1 MKKQQIIVMMCAAA
15 LFSSC
20 GIYNSYKRPNDIT
33 VEGLYRDTVAV
44 NDTLVSD
51 TTNMGN
57 ISWREMFRDPKLQ
70 ALIEQGLAHNTDLQS
85 AMLQVKQ
92 AQAALMNARLS
103 FLPSFT
109 LSPQGGIT
117 KMGDTPSYRT
127 WQAPVNA
134 SWEAD
139 LFGNL
144 LNTSRGAKATL
155 LQSEAYEQ
163 AVRSQVIANIANLYY
178 TLLMLDRQLEISE
191 ETYVNWN
198 QTLSMMESMMEAG
211 MTNKA
216 GVAQTEASCHS
227 VAASIAEIRQTIRET
242 ENSLSTLLGMTPQHI
257 DRGRLEDQEMP
268 EEVNAGV
275 PLQLLSNRP
284 DVRSAEM
291 TLANAFYLTNKA
303 RSAFYPK
310 ISVTGTLGWSNG
322 STGTINPAEIIK
334 NAVVSLTQ
342 PIFNRGAL
350 IANLKISKAQQE
362 QARLNFQQTLLDAG
376 AEVSNALYAYQTV
389 GEKSQER
396 DMQVKALE
404 EAVDA
409 TIGLMN
415 VGETTYLDVITAQQ
429 SLLSAQLTQV
439 QDDYDYLQ
447 SIINLYQAL
456 GGGRS
461 SE

>member
-1 MKKQQIIVMMCAAA
+1 MCAAA

-20 GIYNSYKRPNDIT
+20 GIYNSYKRPSDIT
-33 VEGLYRDTVAV
+33 VEGLYRDTVSV

-57 ISWREMFRDPKLQ
+57 VSWREMFRDPKLQ
-70 ALIEQGLAHNTDLQS
+70 TLIEQGLAHNTDLQS

-92 AQAALMNARLS
+92 AQAALTSARLA
-103 FLPSFT
+103 FLPAFT

-117 KMGDTPSYRT
+117 KMESTPSYRT
-127 WQAPVNA
+127 WQAPVSA

-144 LNTSRGAKATL
+144 LNASRDSKAAL
-155 LQSEAYEQ
+155 LQSKAYEQ
-163 AVRSQVIANIANLYY
+163 AVRSQVISNIASLYY

-191 ETYVNWN
+191 ATYTNWN
-198 QTLSMMESMMEAG
+198 QTLSMMKDMMEAG
-211 MTNKA
+211 MTNRA

-257 DRGRLEDQEMP
+257 DRGRLDEQQMP
-268 EEVNAGV
+268 EEIKAGV

-284 DVRSAEM
+284 DVRAAEM
-291 TLANAFYLTNKA
+291 SLASAFYLTNKA

-310 ISVTGTLGWSNG
+310 ITVTGTLGWSNG
-322 STGTINPAEIIK
+322 STGTINPAEILK
-334 NAVVSLTQ
+334 NAVASLTQ

-350 IANLKISKAQQE
+350 IANLKITKAQQE
-362 QARLNFQQTLLDAG
+362 QAKLAFQQTVLDAG

-389 GEKSQER
+389 GEKSVER
-396 DMQVKALE
+396 DKQVKALE
-404 EAVDA
+404 DAVDA
-409 TIGLMN
+409 TIGMMN
-415 VGETTYLDVITAQQ
+415 VGQTTYLDVITAQQ

-447 SIINLYQAL
+447 SVISLYQAL

-461 SE
+461 AE

>member
-1 MKKQQIIVMMCAAA
+1 MKKQIILMMCAAA

-57 ISWREMFRDPKLQ
+57 VSWREMFRDPKLQ
-70 ALIEQGLAHNTDLQS
+70 TLIEQGLAHNTDLQT

-92 AQAALMNARLS
+92 AQASLMTARLS

-117 KMGDTPSYRT
+117 KMENTPSYRT
-127 WQAPVNA
+127 WQAPINA

-144 LNTSRGAKATL
+144 LNTSRGAKASL

-191 ETYVNWN
+191 ETQVKWN
-198 QTLSMMESMMEAG
+198 QTLTMMKSMMEAG
-211 MTNKA
+211 MSNKA
-216 GVAQTEASCHS
+216 GVAQTEASCYA

-257 DRGRLEDQEMP
+257 DRGRLEDHVMP
-268 EEVNAGV
+268 EEINAGV

-291 TLANAFYLTNKA
+291 SLASAFYLTNKA
-303 RSAFYPK
+303 RSAFYPN
-310 ISVTGTLGWSNG
+310 ISVTGTLGWTNG
-322 STGTINPAEIIK
+322 TTGTINPAEIIK
-334 NAVVSLTQ
+334 NAIVSLTQ

-350 IANLKISKAQQE
+350 IANLKITKAQQE
-362 QARLNFQQTLLDAG
+362 QARLNFQQTLLNAG

-389 GEKSQER
+389 GEKSQQR

-404 EAVDA
+404 DAVEATV
-409 TIGLMN
+409 GLMS

-447 SIINLYQAL
+447 SVINLYQAL
-456 GGGRS
+456 GGGRNG
-461 SE
+461 E

>member
-1 MKKQQIIVMMCAAA
+1 MKKQIILMMCAAA

-57 ISWREMFRDPKLQ
+57 VSWREMFRDPKLQ
-70 ALIEQGLAHNTDLQS
+70 TLIEQGLAHNTDLQT

-92 AQAALMNARLS
+92 AQASLMTARLS

-117 KMGDTPSYRT
+117 KMENTPSYRT
-127 WQAPVNA
+127 WQAPINA

-144 LNTSRGAKATL
+144 LNTSRGAKASL

-191 ETYVNWN
+191 ETQVKWN
-198 QTLSMMESMMEAG
+198 QTLTMMKSMMEAG
-211 MTNKA
+211 MSNKA
-216 GVAQTEASCHS
+216 GVAQTEASCYA

-257 DRGRLEDQEMP
+257 DRGRLEDQVMP
-268 EEVNAGV
+268 EEINAGV

-291 TLANAFYLTNKA
+291 SLASAFYLTNKA
-303 RSAFYPK
+303 RSAFYPN
-310 ISVTGTLGWSNG
+310 ISVTGTLGWTNG
-322 STGTINPAEIIK
+322 TTGTINPAEIIK
-334 NAVVSLTQ
+334 NAIVSLTQ

-350 IANLKISKAQQE
+350 IANLKITKAQQE
-362 QARLNFQQTLLDAG
+362 QARLNFQQTLLNAG

-389 GEKSQER
+389 GEKSQQR

-404 EAVDA
+404 DAVEATV
-409 TIGLMN
+409 GLMS

-439 QDDYDYLQ
+439 QDDYDFLQ
-447 SIINLYQAL
+447 SVINLYQAL
-456 GGGRS
+456 GGGRNG
-461 SE
+461 E

>member
-1 MKKQQIIVMMCAAA
+1 MKKQIILMMCAAA

-57 ISWREMFRDPKLQ
+57 VSWREMFRDPKLQ
-70 ALIEQGLAHNTDLQS
+70 TLIEQGLAHNTDLQT

-92 AQAALMNARLS
+92 AQASLMTARLS

-117 KMGDTPSYRT
+117 KMENTPSYRT
-127 WQAPVNA
+127 WQAPINA

-144 LNTSRGAKATL
+144 LNTSRGAKASL

-178 TLLMLDRQLEISE
+178 TLLMLDRQLGISE
-191 ETYVNWN
+191 ETQVKWN
-198 QTLSMMESMMEAG
+198 QTLTMMKSMMEAG
-211 MTNKA
+211 MSNKA
-216 GVAQTEASCHS
+216 GVAQTEASCYA

-257 DRGRLEDQEMP
+257 DRGRLEDQVMP
-268 EEVNAGV
+268 EEINAGV

-291 TLANAFYLTNKA
+291 SLASAFYLTNKA
-303 RSAFYPK
+303 RSAFYPN
-310 ISVTGTLGWSNG
+310 ISVTGTLGWTNG
-322 STGTINPAEIIK
+322 TTGTINPAEIIK
-334 NAVVSLTQ
+334 NAIVSLTQ

-350 IANLKISKAQQE
+350 IANLKITKAQQE
-362 QARLNFQQTLLDAG
+362 QARLNFQQTLLNAG

-389 GEKSQER
+389 GEKSQQR

-404 EAVDA
+404 DAVEATV
-409 TIGLMN
+409 GLMS

-447 SIINLYQAL
+447 SVINLYQAL
-456 GGGRS
+456 GGGRNG
-461 SE
+461 E

>member
-1 MKKQQIIVMMCAAA
+1 MKKQIILTMCAAA

-57 ISWREMFRDPKLQ
+57 VSWREMFRDPKLQ
-70 ALIEQGLAHNTDLQS
+70 TLIEQGLAHNTDLQT

-92 AQAALMNARLS
+92 AQASLMTARLS

-117 KMGDTPSYRT
+117 KMENTPSYRT
-127 WQAPVNA
+127 WQAPINA

-144 LNTSRGAKATL
+144 LNTSRGAKASL

-191 ETYVNWN
+191 ETQVKWN
-198 QTLSMMESMMEAG
+198 QTLTMMKSMMEAG
-211 MTNKA
+211 MSNKA
-216 GVAQTEASCHS
+216 GVAQTEASCYA

-257 DRGRLEDQEMP
+257 DRGRLEDQVMP
-268 EEVNAGV
+268 EEINAGV

-291 TLANAFYLTNKA
+291 SLASAFYLTNKA
-303 RSAFYPK
+303 RSAFYPN
-310 ISVTGTLGWSNG
+310 ISVTGTLGWTNG
-322 STGTINPAEIIK
+322 TTGTINPAEIIK
-334 NAVVSLTQ
+334 NAIVSLTQ

-350 IANLKISKAQQE
+350 IANLKITKAQQE
-362 QARLNFQQTLLDAG
+362 QARLNFQQTLLNAG

-389 GEKSQER
+389 GEKSQQR

-404 EAVDA
+404 DAVEATV
-409 TIGLMN
+409 GLMS

-447 SIINLYQAL
+447 SVINLYQAL
-456 GGGRS
+456 GGGRNG
-461 SE
+461 E

>member
-1 MKKQQIIVMMCAAA
+1 MCAAA

-20 GIYNSYKRPNDIT
+20 GIYNSYKRPSDIT
-33 VEGLYRDTVAV
+33 VEGLYRDTVSV

-57 ISWREMFRDPKLQ
+57 VSWREMFRDPKLQ
-70 ALIEQGLAHNTDLQS
+70 TLIEQGLAHNTDLQS

-92 AQAALMNARLS
+92 AQAALTSARLA
-103 FLPSFT
+103 FLPAFT

-117 KMGDTPSYRT
+117 KMGSTPSYRT
-127 WQAPVNA
+127 WQAPVSA

-144 LNTSRGAKATL
+144 LNASRDSKAAL

-163 AVRSQVIANIANLYY
+163 AVRSQVISNIASLYY

-191 ETYVNWN
+191 ATYTNWN
-198 QTLSMMESMMEAG
+198 QTLSMMKDMMEAG
-211 MTNKA
+211 MTNRA

-257 DRGRLEDQEMP
+257 DRGRLDEQQMP
-268 EEVNAGV
+268 EEIKAGV

-284 DVRSAEM
+284 DVRAAEM
-291 TLANAFYLTNKA
+291 SLASAFYLTNKA

-310 ISVTGTLGWSNG
+310 ITVTGTLGWSNG
-322 STGTINPAEIIK
+322 STGTLNPAEILK
-334 NAVVSLTQ
+334 NAVASLTQ

-350 IANLKISKAQQE
+350 IANLKITKAQQE
-362 QARLNFQQTLLDAG
+362 QAKLAFQQTVLDAG

-389 GEKSQER
+389 GEKSAER
-396 DMQVKALE
+396 DKQVKALE
-404 EAVDA
+404 DAVDA

-415 VGETTYLDVITAQQ
+415 VGQTTYLDVITAQQ

-447 SIINLYQAL
+447 SVISLYQAL

-461 SE
+461 AE

>member
-1 MKKQQIIVMMCAAA
+1 MKKQIILMMCAAA

-57 ISWREMFRDPKLQ
+57 VSWREMFRDPKLQ
-70 ALIEQGLAHNTDLQS
+70 TLIEQGLAHNTDLQT

-92 AQAALMNARLS
+92 AQASLMTARLS

-117 KMGDTPSYRT
+117 KMENTPSYRT
-127 WQAPVNA
+127 WQAPINA

-139 LFGNL
+139 LFDNL
-144 LNTSRGAKATL
+144 LNTSRGAKASL

-191 ETYVNWN
+191 ETQVKWN
-198 QTLSMMESMMEAG
+198 QTLTMMKSMMEAG
-211 MTNKA
+211 MSNKA
-216 GVAQTEASCHS
+216 GVAQTEASCYA

-257 DRGRLEDQEMP
+257 DRGRLEDQVMP
-268 EEVNAGV
+268 EEINAGV

-291 TLANAFYLTNKA
+291 SLASAFYLTNKA
-303 RSAFYPK
+303 RSAFYPN
-310 ISVTGTLGWSNG
+310 ISVTGTLGWTNG
-322 STGTINPAEIIK
+322 TTGTINPAEIIK
-334 NAVVSLTQ
+334 NAIVSLTQ

-350 IANLKISKAQQE
+350 IANLKITKAQQE
-362 QARLNFQQTLLDAG
+362 QARLNFQQTLLNAG

-389 GEKSQER
+389 GEKSQQR

-404 EAVDA
+404 DAVEATV
-409 TIGLMN
+409 GLMS

-447 SIINLYQAL
+447 SVINLYQAL
-456 GGGRS
+456 GGGRNG
-461 SE
+461 E

>member
-1 MKKQQIIVMMCAAA
+1 MKKQIILMMCAAA

-57 ISWREMFRDPKLQ
+57 VSWREMFRDPKLQ
-70 ALIEQGLAHNTDLQS
+70 TLIEQGLAHNTDLQT

-92 AQAALMNARLS
+92 AQASLMTARLS

-117 KMGDTPSYRT
+117 KMENTPSYRT
-127 WQAPVNA
+127 WQAPINA

-144 LNTSRGAKATL
+144 LNTSRGAKASL

-191 ETYVNWN
+191 ETQVKWN
-198 QTLSMMESMMEAG
+198 QTLTMMKSMMEAG
-211 MTNKA
+211 MSNKA
-216 GVAQTEASCHS
+216 GVAQTEASCYA

-257 DRGRLEDQEMP
+257 DRGRLEDQVMP
-268 EEVNAGV
+268 EEINAGV

-291 TLANAFYLTNKA
+291 SLASAFYLTNKA
-303 RSAFYPK
+303 RSAFYPN
-310 ISVTGTLGWSNG
+310 ISVTGTLGWTNG
-322 STGTINPAEIIK
+322 TTGTINPAEIIK
-334 NAVVSLTQ
+334 NAIVSLTQ
-342 PIFNRGAL
+342 HIFNRGAL
-350 IANLKISKAQQE
+350 IANLKITKAQQE
-362 QARLNFQQTLLDAG
+362 QARLNFQQTLLNAG

-389 GEKSQER
+389 GEKSQQR

-404 EAVDA
+404 DAVEATV
-409 TIGLMN
+409 GLMS

-447 SIINLYQAL
+447 SVINLYQAL
-456 GGGRS
+456 GGGRNG
-461 SE
+461 E

>member
-1 MKKQQIIVMMCAAA
+1 MKKQIILMMCAAA

-57 ISWREMFRDPKLQ
+57 VSWREMFRDPKLQ
-70 ALIEQGLAHNTDLQS
+70 TLIEQGLAHNTDLQT

-92 AQAALMNARLS
+92 AQASLMTARLS

-117 KMGDTPSYRT
+117 KMENTPSYRT
-127 WQAPVNA
+127 WQAPINA

-144 LNTSRGAKATL
+144 LNTSRGAKASL

-191 ETYVNWN
+191 ETQVKWN
-198 QTLSMMESMMEAG
+198 QTLTMMKSMMEAG
-211 MTNKA
+211 MSNKA
-216 GVAQTEASCHS
+216 GVAQTEASCYA

-257 DRGRLEDQEMP
+257 DRGRLEDQVMP
-268 EEVNAGV
+268 EEINAGV

-291 TLANAFYLTNKA
+291 SLASAFYLTNKA
-303 RSAFYPK
+303 RSAFYPN
-310 ISVTGTLGWSNG
+310 ISVTGTLGWTNG
-322 STGTINPAEIIK
+322 TTGTINPAEIIK
-334 NAVVSLTQ
+334 NAIVSLTQ

-350 IANLKISKAQQE
+350 IANLKITKAQQE

-376 AEVSNALYAYQTV
+376 PEVSNALYAYQTV
-389 GEKSQER
+389 GEKSQQR

-404 EAVDA
+404 DAVEATV
-409 TIGLMN
+409 GLMS

-447 SIINLYQAL
+447 SVINLYQAL
-456 GGGRS
+456 GGGRNG
-461 SE
+461 E

>member
-1 MKKQQIIVMMCAAA
+1 MKKQIILMMCAAA

-57 ISWREMFRDPKLQ
+57 VSWREMFRDPKLQ
-70 ALIEQGLAHNTDLQS
+70 TLIEQGLAHNTDLQT

-92 AQAALMNARLS
+92 AQASLMTARLS

-117 KMGDTPSYRT
+117 KMENTPSYRT
-127 WQAPVNA
+127 WQAPINA

-144 LNTSRGAKATL
+144 LNTSRGAKASL

-191 ETYVNWN
+191 ETQVKWN
-198 QTLSMMESMMEAG
+198 QTLTMMKSMMEAG
-211 MTNKA
+211 MSNKA
-216 GVAQTEASCHS
+216 GVAQTEASCYA

-257 DRGRLEDQEMP
+257 DRGRLEDQVMP
-268 EEVNAGV
+268 EEINAGV

-291 TLANAFYLTNKA
+291 SLASAFYLTNKA
-303 RSAFYPK
+303 RSAFYPN
-310 ISVTGTLGWSNG
+310 ISVTGTLGWTNG
-322 STGTINPAEIIK
+322 TTGTINPAEIIK
-334 NAVVSLTQ
+334 NAIVSLTQ

-350 IANLKISKAQQE
+350 IANLKITKAQQE
-362 QARLNFQQTLLDAG
+362 QARLNFQQTLLNAG

-389 GEKSQER
+389 GEKSQQR

-404 EAVDA
+404 DAVEATV
-409 TIGLMN
+409 GLMS

-429 SLLSAQLTQV
+429 SLLSAQLTQM

-447 SIINLYQAL
+447 SVINLYQAL
-456 GGGRS
+456 GGGRNG
-461 SE
+461 E

>member
-1 MKKQQIIVMMCAAA
+1 MKKQIILMMCAAA

-57 ISWREMFRDPKLQ
+57 VSWREMFRDPKLQ
-70 ALIEQGLAHNTDLQS
+70 TLIEQGLAHNTDLQT

-92 AQAALMNARLS
+92 AQASLMTARLS

-117 KMGDTPSYRT
+117 KMENTPSYRT
-127 WQAPVNA
+127 WQAPINA

-144 LNTSRGAKATL
+144 LNTSRGAKASL

-191 ETYVNWN
+191 ETQVKWN
-198 QTLSMMESMMEAG
+198 QTLTMMKSMMEAG
-211 MTNKA
+211 MSNKA
-216 GVAQTEASCHS
+216 GVAQTEASCYA

-257 DRGRLEDQEMP
+257 DRGRLEDQVMP
-268 EEVNAGV
+268 EEINAGV

-291 TLANAFYLTNKA
+291 SLASAFYLTNKA
-303 RSAFYPK
+303 RSAFYPN
-310 ISVTGTLGWSNG
+310 ISVTGTLGWTNG
-322 STGTINPAEIIK
+322 TTGTINPAEIIK
-334 NAVVSLTQ
+334 NAIVSLTQ

-350 IANLKISKAQQE
+350 IANLKITKAQQE
-362 QARLNFQQTLLDAG
+362 QARLNFQQTLLNAG

-389 GEKSQER
+389 GEKSQQR
-396 DMQVKALE
+396 DMQVRALE
-404 EAVDA
+404 DAVEATV
-409 TIGLMN
+409 GLMS

-447 SIINLYQAL
+447 SVINLYQAL
-456 GGGRS
+456 GGGRNG
-461 SE
+461 E

>member
-1 MKKQQIIVMMCAAA
+1 MKKQIILMMCAAA

-57 ISWREMFRDPKLQ
+57 VSWREMFRDPKLQ
-70 ALIEQGLAHNTDLQS
+70 TLIEQGLAHNTDLQT

-92 AQAALMNARLS
+92 AQASLMTARLS

-117 KMGDTPSYRT
+117 KMENTPSYRT
-127 WQAPVNA
+127 WQAPINA

-144 LNTSRGAKATL
+144 LNTSRGAKASL

-163 AVRSQVIANIANLYY
+163 AVSSQVIANIANLYY

-191 ETYVNWN
+191 ETQVKWN
-198 QTLSMMESMMEAG
+198 QTLTMMKSMMEAG
-211 MTNKA
+211 MSNKA
-216 GVAQTEASCHS
+216 GVAQTEASCYA

-257 DRGRLEDQEMP
+257 DRGRLEDQVMP
-268 EEVNAGV
+268 EEINAGV

-291 TLANAFYLTNKA
+291 SLASAFYLTNKA
-303 RSAFYPK
+303 RSAFYPN
-310 ISVTGTLGWSNG
+310 ISVTGTLGWTNG
-322 STGTINPAEIIK
+322 TTGTINPAEIIK
-334 NAVVSLTQ
+334 NAIVSLTQ

-350 IANLKISKAQQE
+350 IANLKITKAQQE
-362 QARLNFQQTLLDAG
+362 QARLNFQQTLLNAG

-389 GEKSQER
+389 GEKSQQR

-404 EAVDA
+404 DAVEATV
-409 TIGLMN
+409 GLMS

-447 SIINLYQAL
+447 SVINLYQAL
-456 GGGRS
+456 GGGRNG
-461 SE
+461 E

>member
-1 MKKQQIIVMMCAAA
+1 MKKQIILMMCAAA

-57 ISWREMFRDPKLQ
+57 VSWREMFRDPKLQ
-70 ALIEQGLAHNTDLQS
+70 TLIEQGLAHNTDLQT

-92 AQAALMNARLS
+92 AQASLMTARLS

-117 KMGDTPSYRT
+117 KMENTPSYRT
-127 WQAPVNA
+127 WQAPINA

-144 LNTSRGAKATL
+144 LNTSRGAKASL

-191 ETYVNWN
+191 ETQVKWN
-198 QTLSMMESMMEAG
+198 QTLTMMKSMMEAG
-211 MTNKA
+211 MSNKA
-216 GVAQTEASCHS
+216 GVAQTEASCYA

-257 DRGRLEDQEMP
+257 DRGRLEDQVMP
-268 EEVNAGV
+268 EEINAGV

-291 TLANAFYLTNKA
+291 SLASAFYLTNKA
-303 RSAFYPK
+303 RSAFYPN
-310 ISVTGTLGWSNG
+310 ISVTGTLGWTNG
-322 STGTINPAEIIK
+322 TTGTINPAEIIK
-334 NAVVSLTQ
+334 NAIVSLTQ
-342 PIFNRGAL
+342 PIFNRGVL
-350 IANLKISKAQQE
+350 IANLKITKAQQE
-362 QARLNFQQTLLDAG
+362 QARLNFQQTLLNAG

-389 GEKSQER
+389 GEKSQQR

-404 EAVDA
+404 DAVEATV
-409 TIGLMN
+409 GLMS

-447 SIINLYQAL
+447 SVINLYQAL
-456 GGGRS
+456 GGGRNG
-461 SE
+461 E

>member
-1 MKKQQIIVMMCAAA
+1 MKKQIILMMCAAA

-57 ISWREMFRDPKLQ
+57 VSWREMFRDPKLQ
-70 ALIEQGLAHNTDLQS
+70 TLIEQGLAHNTDLQT

-92 AQAALMNARLS
+92 AQASLMTARLS

-117 KMGDTPSYRT
+117 KMENTPSYRT
-127 WQAPVNA
+127 WQAPINA

-144 LNTSRGAKATL
+144 LNTSRGAKASL

-191 ETYVNWN
+191 ETQVKWD
-198 QTLSMMESMMEAG
+198 QTLTMMKSMMEAG
-211 MTNKA
+211 MSNKA
-216 GVAQTEASCHS
+216 GVAQTEASCYA

-257 DRGRLEDQEMP
+257 DRGRLEDQVMP
-268 EEVNAGV
+268 EEINAGV

-291 TLANAFYLTNKA
+291 SLASAFYLTNKA
-303 RSAFYPK
+303 RSAFYPN
-310 ISVTGTLGWSNG
+310 ISVTGTLGWTNG
-322 STGTINPAEIIK
+322 TTGTINPAEIIK
-334 NAVVSLTQ
+334 NAIVSLTQ

-350 IANLKISKAQQE
+350 IANLKITKAQQE
-362 QARLNFQQTLLDAG
+362 QARLNFQQTLLNAG

-389 GEKSQER
+389 GEKSQQR

-404 EAVDA
+404 DAVEATV
-409 TIGLMN
+409 GLMS

-447 SIINLYQAL
+447 SVINLYQAL
-456 GGGRS
+456 GGGRNG
-461 SE
+461 E

>member
-1 MKKQQIIVMMCAAA
+1 
-15 LFSSC
+15 
-20 GIYNSYKRPNDIT
+20 
-33 VEGLYRDTVAV
+33 
-44 NDTLVSD
+44 
-51 TTNMGN
+51 MGN
-57 ISWREMFRDPKLQ
+57 VSWREMFRDPKLQ
-70 ALIEQGLAHNTDLQS
+70 TLIEQGLAHNTDLQT

-92 AQAALMNARLS
+92 AQASLMTARLS

-117 KMGDTPSYRT
+117 KMENTPSYRT
-127 WQAPVNA
+127 WQAPINA

-144 LNTSRGAKATL
+144 LNTSRGAKASL

-191 ETYVNWN
+191 ETQVKWN
-198 QTLSMMESMMEAG
+198 QTLTMMKSMMEAG
-211 MTNKA
+211 MSNKA
-216 GVAQTEASCHS
+216 GVAQTEASCYA

-257 DRGRLEDQEMP
+257 DRGRLEDQVMP
-268 EEVNAGV
+268 EEINAGV

-291 TLANAFYLTNKA
+291 SLASAFYLTNKA
-303 RSAFYPK
+303 RSAFYPN
-310 ISVTGTLGWSNG
+310 ISVTGTLGWTNG
-322 STGTINPAEIIK
+322 TTGTINPAEIIK
-334 NAVVSLTQ
+334 NAIVSLTQ

-350 IANLKISKAQQE
+350 IANLKITKAQQE
-362 QARLNFQQTLLDAG
+362 QARLNFQQTLLNAG

-389 GEKSQER
+389 GEKSQQR

-404 EAVDA
+404 DAVEATV
-409 TIGLMN
+409 GLMS

-447 SIINLYQAL
+447 SVINLYQAL
-456 GGGRS
+456 GGGRNG
-461 SE
+461 E

>member
-1 MKKQQIIVMMCAAA
+1 MKKQIILMMCAAA

-57 ISWREMFRDPKLQ
+57 VSWREMFRDPKLQ
-70 ALIEQGLAHNTDLQS
+70 TLIEQGLAHNTDLQT

-92 AQAALMNARLS
+92 AQASLMTARLS

-117 KMGDTPSYRT
+117 KMENTPSYRT
-127 WQAPVNA
+127 WQAPINA

-144 LNTSRGAKATL
+144 LNTSRGAKASL

-191 ETYVNWN
+191 ETQVKWN
-198 QTLSMMESMMEAG
+198 QTFTMMKSMMEAG
-211 MTNKA
+211 MSNKA
-216 GVAQTEASCHS
+216 GVAQTEASCYA

-257 DRGRLEDQEMP
+257 DRGRLEDQVMP
-268 EEVNAGV
+268 EEINAGV

-291 TLANAFYLTNKA
+291 SLASAFYLTNKA
-303 RSAFYPK
+303 RSAFYPN
-310 ISVTGTLGWSNG
+310 ISVTGTLGWTNG
-322 STGTINPAEIIK
+322 TTGTINPAEIIK
-334 NAVVSLTQ
+334 NAIVSLTQ

-350 IANLKISKAQQE
+350 IANLKITKAQQE
-362 QARLNFQQTLLDAG
+362 QARLNFQQTLLNAG

-389 GEKSQER
+389 GEKSQQR

-404 EAVDA
+404 DAVEATV
-409 TIGLMN
+409 GLMS

-429 SLLSAQLTQV
+429 SLLNAQLTQV

-447 SIINLYQAL
+447 SVINLYQAL
-456 GGGRS
+456 GGGRNG
-461 SE
+461 E

>member
-1 MKKQQIIVMMCAAA
+1 MCAAA

-20 GIYNSYKRPNDIT
+20 GIYNSYKRPSDIT
-33 VEGLYRDTVAV
+33 VEGLYRDTVSV

-57 ISWREMFRDPKLQ
+57 VSWREMFRDPKLQ
-70 ALIEQGLAHNTDLQS
+70 TLIEQGLAHNTDLQS

-92 AQAALMNARLS
+92 AQAALTSARLA
-103 FLPSFT
+103 FLPAFT

-117 KMGDTPSYRT
+117 KMGSTPSYRT
-127 WQAPVNA
+127 WQAPVSA

-144 LNTSRGAKATL
+144 LNASRDSKAAL

-163 AVRSQVIANIANLYY
+163 AVRSQVISNIASLYY

-191 ETYVNWN
+191 ATYTNWN
-198 QTLSMMESMMEAG
+198 QTLSMMKDMMEAG
-211 MTNKA
+211 MTNRA

-257 DRGRLEDQEMP
+257 DRGRLDEQQMP
-268 EEVNAGV
+268 EEIKAGV

-284 DVRSAEM
+284 DVRAAEM
-291 TLANAFYLTNKA
+291 SLASAFYLTNKA

-310 ISVTGTLGWSNG
+310 ITVTGTLGWSNG
-322 STGTINPAEIIK
+322 STGTLNPAEILK
-334 NAVVSLTQ
+334 NAVASLTQ

-350 IANLKISKAQQE
+350 IANLKITKAQQE
-362 QARLNFQQTLLDAG
+362 QAKLAFQQTVLDAG

-389 GEKSQER
+389 GEKSVER
-396 DMQVKALE
+396 DKQVKALE
-404 EAVDA
+404 DAVDA

-415 VGETTYLDVITAQQ
+415 VGQTTYLDVITAQQ

-447 SIINLYQAL
+447 SVISLYQAL

-461 SE
+461 AE

>member
-1 MKKQQIIVMMCAAA
+1 MKKQIILMMCAAA

-57 ISWREMFRDPKLQ
+57 VSWREMFRDPKLQ
-70 ALIEQGLAHNTDLQS
+70 ILIEQGLAHNTDLQT

-92 AQAALMNARLS
+92 AQASLMTARLS

-117 KMGDTPSYRT
+117 KMENTPSYRT
-127 WQAPVNA
+127 WQAPINA

-144 LNTSRGAKATL
+144 LNTSRGAKASL

-191 ETYVNWN
+191 ETQVKWN
-198 QTLSMMESMMEAG
+198 QTLTMMKSMMEAG
-211 MTNKA
+211 MSNKA
-216 GVAQTEASCHS
+216 GVAQTEASCYA

-257 DRGRLEDQEMP
+257 DRGRLEDQVMP
-268 EEVNAGV
+268 EEINAGV

-291 TLANAFYLTNKA
+291 LLASAFYLTNKA
-303 RSAFYPK
+303 RSAFYPN
-310 ISVTGTLGWSNG
+310 ISVTGTLGWTNG
-322 STGTINPAEIIK
+322 TTGTINPAEIIK
-334 NAVVSLTQ
+334 NAIVSLTQ

-350 IANLKISKAQQE
+350 IANLKITKAQQE
-362 QARLNFQQTLLDAG
+362 QARLNFQQTLLNAG

-389 GEKSQER
+389 GEKSQQR

-404 EAVDA
+404 DAVEATV
-409 TIGLMN
+409 GLMS

-429 SLLSAQLTQV
+429 SLLNAQLTQV

-447 SIINLYQAL
+447 SVINLYQAL
-456 GGGRS
+456 GGGRNG
-461 SE
+461 E

>member
-1 MKKQQIIVMMCAAA
+1 MKKQIILMMCAAA

-57 ISWREMFRDPKLQ
+57 VSWREMFRDPELQ
-70 ALIEQGLAHNTDLQS
+70 TLIEQGLAHNTDLQT

-92 AQAALMNARLS
+92 AQASLMTARLS

-117 KMGDTPSYRT
+117 KMENTPSYRT
-127 WQAPVNA
+127 WQAPINA

-144 LNTSRGAKATL
+144 LNTSRGAKASL

-191 ETYVNWN
+191 ETQVKWN
-198 QTLSMMESMMEAG
+198 QTLTMMKSMMEAG
-211 MTNKA
+211 MSNKA
-216 GVAQTEASCHS
+216 GVAQTEASCYA

-257 DRGRLEDQEMP
+257 DRGRLEDQVMP
-268 EEVNAGV
+268 EEINAGV

-291 TLANAFYLTNKA
+291 SLASAFYLTNKA
-303 RSAFYPK
+303 RSAFYPN
-310 ISVTGTLGWSNG
+310 ISVTGTLGWTNG
-322 STGTINPAEIIK
+322 TTGTINPAEIIK
-334 NAVVSLTQ
+334 NAIVSLTQ

-350 IANLKISKAQQE
+350 IANLKITKAQQE
-362 QARLNFQQTLLDAG
+362 QARLNFQQTLLNAG

-389 GEKSQER
+389 GEKSQQR

-404 EAVDA
+404 DAVEATV
-409 TIGLMN
+409 GLMS

-447 SIINLYQAL
+447 SVINLYQAL
-456 GGGRS
+456 GGGRNG
-461 SE
+461 E

>member
-1 MKKQQIIVMMCAAA
+1 MKKQIILMMCAAA

-20 GIYNSYKRPNDIT
+20 GIYNSYKRPDDIT

-57 ISWREMFRDPKLQ
+57 VSWREMFRDPKLQ
-70 ALIEQGLAHNTDLQS
+70 TLIEQGLAHNTDLQT

-92 AQAALMNARLS
+92 AQASLMTARLS

-117 KMGDTPSYRT
+117 KMENTPSYRT
-127 WQAPVNA
+127 WQAPINA

-144 LNTSRGAKATL
+144 LNTSRGAKASL

-191 ETYVNWN
+191 ETQVKWN
-198 QTLSMMESMMEAG
+198 QTLTMMKSMMEAG
-211 MTNKA
+211 MSNKA
-216 GVAQTEASCHS
+216 GVAQTEASCYA

-257 DRGRLEDQEMP
+257 DRGRLEDQVMP
-268 EEVNAGV
+268 EEINAGV

-291 TLANAFYLTNKA
+291 SLASAFYLTNKA
-303 RSAFYPK
+303 RSAFYPN
-310 ISVTGTLGWSNG
+310 ISVTGTLGWTNG
-322 STGTINPAEIIK
+322 TTGTINPAEIIK
-334 NAVVSLTQ
+334 NAIVSLTQ

-350 IANLKISKAQQE
+350 IANLKITKAQQE
-362 QARLNFQQTLLDAG
+362 QARLNFQQTLLNAG

-389 GEKSQER
+389 GEKSQQR

-404 EAVDA
+404 DAVEATV
-409 TIGLMN
+409 GLMS

-447 SIINLYQAL
+447 SVINLYQAL
-456 GGGRS
+456 GGGRNG
-461 SE
+461 E

>member
-1 MKKQQIIVMMCAAA
+1 MKKQIILMMCAAA

-57 ISWREMFRDPKLQ
+57 VSWREMFRDPKLQ
-70 ALIEQGLAHNTDLQS
+70 TLIEQGLAHNTDLQT

-92 AQAALMNARLS
+92 AQASLMTARLS
-103 FLPSFT
+103 FLPSLT

-117 KMGDTPSYRT
+117 KMENTPSYRT
-127 WQAPVNA
+127 WQAPINA

-144 LNTSRGAKATL
+144 LNTSRGAKASL

-191 ETYVNWN
+191 ETQVKWN
-198 QTLSMMESMMEAG
+198 QTLTMMKSMMEAG
-211 MTNKA
+211 MSNKA
-216 GVAQTEASCHS
+216 GVAQTEASCYA

-257 DRGRLEDQEMP
+257 DRGRLEDQVMP
-268 EEVNAGV
+268 EEINAGV

-291 TLANAFYLTNKA
+291 SLASAFYLTNKA
-303 RSAFYPK
+303 RSAFYPN
-310 ISVTGTLGWSNG
+310 ISVTGTLGWTNG
-322 STGTINPAEIIK
+322 TTGTINPAEIIK
-334 NAVVSLTQ
+334 NAIVSLTQ

-350 IANLKISKAQQE
+350 IANLKITKAQQE
-362 QARLNFQQTLLDAG
+362 QARLNFQQTLLNAG

-389 GEKSQER
+389 GEKSQQR

-404 EAVDA
+404 DAVEATV
-409 TIGLMN
+409 GLMS

-429 SLLSAQLTQV
+429 SLLNAQLTQV

-447 SIINLYQAL
+447 SVINLYQAL
-456 GGGRS
+456 GGGRNG
-461 SE
+461 E

>member
-1 MKKQQIIVMMCAAA
+1 MKKQIILMMCAAA

-57 ISWREMFRDPKLQ
+57 VSWREMFRDPKLQ
-70 ALIEQGLAHNTDLQS
+70 TLIEQGLAHNTDLQT

-92 AQAALMNARLS
+92 AQASLMTARLS

-117 KMGDTPSYRT
+117 KMENTPSYRT
-127 WQAPVNA
+127 WQAPINA

-144 LNTSRGAKATL
+144 LNTSRGAKASL

-191 ETYVNWN
+191 ETQVKWN
-198 QTLSMMESMMEAG
+198 QTLTMMKSMMEAG
-211 MTNKA
+211 MSNKA
-216 GVAQTEASCHS
+216 GVAQTEASCYA

-257 DRGRLEDQEMP
+257 DRGRLEDQVMP
-268 EEVNAGV
+268 EEINAGV

-291 TLANAFYLTNKA
+291 SLASAFYLTNKA
-303 RSAFYPK
+303 RSAFYPN
-310 ISVTGTLGWSNG
+310 ISVTGTLGWTNG
-322 STGTINPAEIIK
+322 TTGTINPAEIIK
-334 NAVVSLTQ
+334 NAIVSLTQ

-350 IANLKISKAQQE
+350 IANLKITKAQQE
-362 QARLNFQQTLLDAG
+362 QAHLNFQQTLLNAG

-389 GEKSQER
+389 GEKSQQR

-404 EAVDA
+404 DAVEATV
-409 TIGLMN
+409 GLMS

-429 SLLSAQLTQV
+429 SLLNAQLTQV

-447 SIINLYQAL
+447 SVINLYQAL
-456 GGGRS
+456 GGGRNG
-461 SE
+461 E

>member
-1 MKKQQIIVMMCAAA
+1 MKKQIILMMCAAA

-57 ISWREMFRDPKLQ
+57 VSWREMFRDPKLQ
-70 ALIEQGLAHNTDLQS
+70 TLIEQGLAHNTDLQT

-92 AQAALMNARLS
+92 AQASLMTARLS

-117 KMGDTPSYRT
+117 KMENTPSYRT
-127 WQAPVNA
+127 WQAPINA

-144 LNTSRGAKATL
+144 LNTSRGAKASL

-191 ETYVNWN
+191 ETQVKWN
-198 QTLSMMESMMEAG
+198 QTLTMMKSMMEAG
-211 MTNKA
+211 MSNKA
-216 GVAQTEASCHS
+216 GVAQTEASCYA

-257 DRGRLEDQEMP
+257 DRGRLEDQVMP
-268 EEVNAGV
+268 EEINAGV

-291 TLANAFYLTNKA
+291 SLASAFYLTNKA
-303 RSAFYPK
+303 RSAFYPN
-310 ISVTGTLGWSNG
+310 ISVTGTLGWTNG
-322 STGTINPAEIIK
+322 TTGTINPAEIIK
-334 NAVVSLTQ
+334 NAIVSLTQ

-350 IANLKISKAQQE
+350 IANLKITKAQQE
-362 QARLNFQQTLLDAG
+362 QARLNFQQTLLNAG

-389 GEKSQER
+389 GEKSQQR

-404 EAVDA
+404 DAVEATV
-409 TIGLMN
+409 GLMS

-439 QDDYDYLQ
+439 QDDYDNLQ
-447 SIINLYQAL
+447 SVINLYQAL
-456 GGGRS
+456 GGGRNG
-461 SE
+461 E

>member
-1 MKKQQIIVMMCAAA
+1 MKKQIILMMCAAA

-57 ISWREMFRDPKLQ
+57 VSWREMFRDPKLQ
-70 ALIEQGLAHNTDLQS
+70 TLIEQGLAHNTDLQT

-92 AQAALMNARLS
+92 AQASLMTARLS

-117 KMGDTPSYRT
+117 KMENTPSYRT
-127 WQAPVNA
+127 WQAPINA

-144 LNTSRGAKATL
+144 LNTSRGAKASL

-191 ETYVNWN
+191 ETQVKWN
-198 QTLSMMESMMEAG
+198 QTLTMMKSMMEAG
-211 MTNKA
+211 MSNKA
-216 GVAQTEASCHS
+216 GVAQTEASCYA

-242 ENSLSTLLGMTPQHI
+242 ENSLSTLLGMTPQRI
-257 DRGRLEDQEMP
+257 DRGRLEDQVMP
-268 EEVNAGV
+268 EEINAGV

-291 TLANAFYLTNKA
+291 SLASAFYLTNKA
-303 RSAFYPK
+303 RSAFYPN
-310 ISVTGTLGWSNG
+310 ISVTGTLGWTNG
-322 STGTINPAEIIK
+322 TTGTINPAEIIK
-334 NAVVSLTQ
+334 NAIVSLTQ

-350 IANLKISKAQQE
+350 IANLKITKAQQE
-362 QARLNFQQTLLDAG
+362 QARLNFQQTLLNAG

-389 GEKSQER
+389 GEKSQQR

-404 EAVDA
+404 DAVEATV
-409 TIGLMN
+409 GLMS

-447 SIINLYQAL
+447 SVINLYQAL
-456 GGGRS
+456 GGGRNG
-461 SE
+461 E

>member
-1 MKKQQIIVMMCAAA
+1 MKKQIILMMCATA

-57 ISWREMFRDPKLQ
+57 VSWREMFRDPKLQ
-70 ALIEQGLAHNTDLQS
+70 TLIEQGLAHNTDLQT

-92 AQAALMNARLS
+92 AQASLMTARLS

-117 KMGDTPSYRT
+117 KMENTPSYRT
-127 WQAPVNA
+127 WQAPINA

-144 LNTSRGAKATL
+144 LNTSRGAKASL

-191 ETYVNWN
+191 ETQVKWN
-198 QTLSMMESMMEAG
+198 QTLTMMKSMMEAG
-211 MTNKA
+211 MSNKA
-216 GVAQTEASCHS
+216 GVAQTEASCYA

-257 DRGRLEDQEMP
+257 DRGRLEDQVMP
-268 EEVNAGV
+268 EEINAGV

-291 TLANAFYLTNKA
+291 SLASAFYLTNKA
-303 RSAFYPK
+303 RSAFYPN
-310 ISVTGTLGWSNG
+310 ISVTGTLGWTNG
-322 STGTINPAEIIK
+322 TTGTINPAEIIK
-334 NAVVSLTQ
+334 NAIVSLTQ

-350 IANLKISKAQQE
+350 IANLKITKAQQE
-362 QARLNFQQTLLDAG
+362 QARLNFQQTLLNAG

-389 GEKSQER
+389 GEKSQQR

-404 EAVDA
+404 DAVEATV
-409 TIGLMN
+409 GLMS

-429 SLLSAQLTQV
+429 SLLNAQLTQV

-447 SIINLYQAL
+447 SVINLYQAL
-456 GGGRS
+456 GGGRNG
-461 SE
+461 E

>member
-1 MKKQQIIVMMCAAA
+1 MKKQIILMMCAAA

-44 NDTLVSD
+44 NDILVSD

-57 ISWREMFRDPKLQ
+57 VSWREMFRDPKLQ
-70 ALIEQGLAHNTDLQS
+70 TLIEQGLAHNTDLQT

-92 AQAALMNARLS
+92 AQASLMTARLS

-117 KMGDTPSYRT
+117 KMENTPSYRT
-127 WQAPVNA
+127 WQAPINA

-144 LNTSRGAKATL
+144 LNTSRGAKASL

-163 AVRSQVIANIANLYY
+163 AVRSQVIANVANLYY

-191 ETYVNWN
+191 ETQVKWN
-198 QTLSMMESMMEAG
+198 QTLTMMKSMMEAG
-211 MTNKA
+211 MSNKA
-216 GVAQTEASCHS
+216 GVAQTEASCYA

-257 DRGRLEDQEMP
+257 DRGRLEDQVMP
-268 EEVNAGV
+268 EEINAGV

-291 TLANAFYLTNKA
+291 SLASAFYLTNKA
-303 RSAFYPK
+303 RSAFYPN
-310 ISVTGTLGWSNG
+310 ISVTGTLGWTNG
-322 STGTINPAEIIK
+322 TTGTINPAEIIK
-334 NAVVSLTQ
+334 NAIVSLTQ

-350 IANLKISKAQQE
+350 IANLKITKAQQE
-362 QARLNFQQTLLDAG
+362 QARLNFQQTLLNAG

-389 GEKSQER
+389 GEKSQQR

-404 EAVDA
+404 DAVEATV
-409 TIGLMN
+409 GLMS

-447 SIINLYQAL
+447 SVINLYQAL
-456 GGGRS
+456 GGGRNG
-461 SE
+461 E

>member
-1 MKKQQIIVMMCAAA
+1 MKKQIILMMCAAA

-57 ISWREMFRDPKLQ
+57 VSWREMFRDPKLQ
-70 ALIEQGLAHNTDLQS
+70 TLIEQGLAHNTDLQT

-92 AQAALMNARLS
+92 AQASLMTARLS

-117 KMGDTPSYRT
+117 KMENTPSYRT
-127 WQAPVNA
+127 WQAPINA

-144 LNTSRGAKATL
+144 LNTSRGAKASL

-178 TLLMLDRQLEISE
+178 TLLVLDRQLEISE
-191 ETYVNWN
+191 ETQVKWN
-198 QTLSMMESMMEAG
+198 QTLTMMKSMMEAG
-211 MTNKA
+211 MSNKA
-216 GVAQTEASCHS
+216 GVAQTEASCYA

-257 DRGRLEDQEMP
+257 DRGRLEDQVMP
-268 EEVNAGV
+268 EEINAGV

-291 TLANAFYLTNKA
+291 SLASAFYLTNKA
-303 RSAFYPK
+303 RSAFYPN
-310 ISVTGTLGWSNG
+310 ISVTGTLGWTNG
-322 STGTINPAEIIK
+322 TTGTINPAEIIK
-334 NAVVSLTQ
+334 NAIVSLTQ

-350 IANLKISKAQQE
+350 IANLKITKAQQE
-362 QARLNFQQTLLDAG
+362 QARLNFQQTLLNAG

-389 GEKSQER
+389 GEKSQQR

-404 EAVDA
+404 DAVEATV
-409 TIGLMN
+409 GLMS

-439 QDDYDYLQ
+439 QDGYDYLQ
-447 SIINLYQAL
+447 SVINLYQAL
-456 GGGRS
+456 GGGRNG
-461 SE
+461 E

>member
-1 MKKQQIIVMMCAAA
+1 MKKQIILMMCAAA

-70 ALIEQGLAHNTDLQS
+70 ALIEQGLAHNTDLQN

-92 AQAALMNARLS
+92 AQASLMTARLS

-117 KMGDTPSYRT
+117 KMENTPSYRT
-127 WQAPVNA
+127 WQAPINA

-163 AVRSQVIANIANLYY
+163 AVRSQVVANIANLYY

-191 ETYVNWN
+191 ETQVKWN
-198 QTLSMMESMMEAG
+198 QTLSMMKSMMEAG
-211 MTNKA
+211 MSNRA
-216 GVAQTEASCHS
+216 GVAQTEASCYA

-242 ENSLSTLLGMTPQHI
+242 ENSLATLLGMTPQHI
-257 DRGRLEDQEMP
+257 DRGRLEDQVMP
-268 EEVNAGV
+268 EEINAGV

-310 ISVTGTLGWSNG
+310 ISVTGTLGWTNG
-322 STGTINPAEIIK
+322 TTGTINPAEIIK

-389 GEKSQER
+389 GEKSQQR

-404 EAVDA
+404 DAVEA
-409 TIGLMN
+409 TISLMN

-429 SLLSAQLTQV
+429 SLLNAQLTQV

-447 SIINLYQAL
+447 SVINLYQAL
-456 GGGRS
+456 GGGRNA
-461 SE
+461 E

>member
-1 MKKQQIIVMMCAAA
+1 MKKQIILMMCAAA

-70 ALIEQGLAHNTDLQS
+70 ALIEQGLAHNTDLQN

-92 AQAALMNARLS
+92 AQASLMTARLS

-117 KMGDTPSYRT
+117 KMENTPSYRT
-127 WQAPVNA
+127 WQAPINA

-155 LQSEAYEQ
+155 LQNEAYEQ
-163 AVRSQVIANIANLYY
+163 AVRSQVVANIANLYY

-191 ETYVNWN
+191 ETQVKWN
-198 QTLSMMESMMEAG
+198 QTLSMMKSMMEAG
-211 MTNKA
+211 MSNRA
-216 GVAQTEASCHS
+216 GVAQTEASCYA

-242 ENSLSTLLGMTPQHI
+242 ENSLATLLGMTPQHI
-257 DRGRLEDQEMP
+257 DRGRLEDQVMP
-268 EEVNAGV
+268 EEINAGV

-310 ISVTGTLGWSNG
+310 ISVTGTLGWTNG
-322 STGTINPAEIIK
+322 TTGTINPAEIIK

-389 GEKSQER
+389 GEKSQQR

-404 EAVDA
+404 DAVEA
-409 TIGLMN
+409 TISLMN

-429 SLLSAQLTQV
+429 SLLNAQLTQV

-447 SIINLYQAL
+447 SVINLYQAL
-456 GGGRS
+456 GGGRNA
-461 SE
+461 E

>member
-1 MKKQQIIVMMCAAA
+1 MKKQIILMMCAAA

-57 ISWREMFRDPKLQ
+57 VSWREMFRDPKLQ
-70 ALIEQGLAHNTDLQS
+70 TLIEQGLAHNTDLQT

-92 AQAALMNARLS
+92 AQASLMTARLS

-117 KMGDTPSYRT
+117 KMENTPSYRT
-127 WQAPVNA
+127 WQAPINA

-144 LNTSRGAKATL
+144 LNTSRGAKASL

-191 ETYVNWN
+191 ETQVKWN
-198 QTLSMMESMMEAG
+198 QTLTMMKSMMEAG
-211 MTNKA
+211 MSNKA
-216 GVAQTEASCHS
+216 GVAQTEASCYA

-257 DRGRLEDQEMP
+257 DRGRLEDQVMP
-268 EEVNAGV
+268 EEINAGV

-291 TLANAFYLTNKA
+291 SLASAFYLTNKA
-303 RSAFYPK
+303 RSAFYPN
-310 ISVTGTLGWSNG
+310 ISVTGTLGWTNG
-322 STGTINPAEIIK
+322 TSGTINPAEIIK
-334 NAVVSLTQ
+334 NAIVSLTQ

-350 IANLKISKAQQE
+350 IANLKITKAQQE
-362 QARLNFQQTLLDAG
+362 QARLNFQQTLLNAG

-389 GEKSQER
+389 GEKSQQR

-404 EAVDA
+404 DAVEATV
-409 TIGLMN
+409 GLMS

-447 SIINLYQAL
+447 SVINLYQAL
-456 GGGRS
+456 GGGRNG
-461 SE
+461 E

>member
-1 MKKQQIIVMMCAAA
+1 MCAAA

-20 GIYNSYKRPNDIT
+20 GIYNSYKRPSDIT
-33 VEGLYRDTVAV
+33 VEGLYRDTVSV

-57 ISWREMFRDPKLQ
+57 VSWREMFRDPKLQ
-70 ALIEQGLAHNTDLQS
+70 TLIEQGLAHNTDLQS

-92 AQAALMNARLS
+92 AQAALTSARLA
-103 FLPSFT
+103 FLPAFT

-117 KMGDTPSYRT
+117 KMGSTPSYRT
-127 WQAPVNA
+127 WQAPVSA

-139 LFGNL
+139 LCSNL
-144 LNTSRGAKATL
+144 LNASRDSKAAL
-155 LQSEAYEQ
+155 LQSKAYEQ
-163 AVRSQVIANIANLYY
+163 AVRSQVISNIASLYY

-191 ETYVNWN
+191 ATYTNWN
-198 QTLSMMESMMEAG
+198 QTLSMMKDMMEAG
-211 MTNKA
+211 MTNRA

-257 DRGRLEDQEMP
+257 DRGRLDEQQMP
-268 EEVNAGV
+268 EEIKAGV

-284 DVRSAEM
+284 DVRAAEM
-291 TLANAFYLTNKA
+291 SLASAFYLTNKA

-310 ISVTGTLGWSNG
+310 ITVTGTLGWSNG
-322 STGTINPAEIIK
+322 STGTINPAEILK
-334 NAVVSLTQ
+334 NAVASLTQ

-350 IANLKISKAQQE
+350 IANLKITKAQQE
-362 QARLNFQQTLLDAG
+362 QAKLAFQQTVLDAG

-389 GEKSQER
+389 GEKSVER
-396 DMQVKALE
+396 DKQVKALE
-404 EAVDA
+404 DAVDA

-415 VGETTYLDVITAQQ
+415 VGQTTYLDVITAQQ

-447 SIINLYQAL
+447 SVISLYQAL

-461 SE
+461 AE

>member
-1 MKKQQIIVMMCAAA
+1 MCAAA

-20 GIYNSYKRPNDIT
+20 GIYNSYKRPSDIT
-33 VEGLYRDTVAV
+33 VEGLYRDTLSV

-57 ISWREMFRDPKLQ
+57 VSWREMFRDPKLQ
-70 ALIEQGLAHNTDLQS
+70 TLIEQGLAHNTDLQS

-92 AQAALMNARLS
+92 AQAALTSARLA
-103 FLPSFT
+103 FLPAFT

-117 KMGDTPSYRT
+117 KMGSTPSYRT
-127 WQAPVNA
+127 WQAPVSA

-144 LNTSRGAKATL
+144 LNASRDSKAAL
-155 LQSEAYEQ
+155 LQSKAYEQ
-163 AVRSQVIANIANLYY
+163 AVRSQVISNIASLYY

-191 ETYVNWN
+191 ATYTNWN
-198 QTLSMMESMMEAG
+198 QTLSMMKDMMEAG
-211 MTNKA
+211 MTNRA

-257 DRGRLEDQEMP
+257 DRGRLDEQQMP
-268 EEVNAGV
+268 EEIKAGV

-284 DVRSAEM
+284 DVRAAEM
-291 TLANAFYLTNKA
+291 SLASAFYLTNKA

-310 ISVTGTLGWSNG
+310 ITVTGTLGWSNG
-322 STGTINPAEIIK
+322 STGTLNPAEILK
-334 NAVVSLTQ
+334 NAVASLTQ

-350 IANLKISKAQQE
+350 IANLKITKAQQE
-362 QARLNFQQTLLDAG
+362 QAKLAFQQTVLDAG

-389 GEKSQER
+389 GEKSAER
-396 DMQVKALE
+396 DKQVKALE
-404 EAVDA
+404 DAVDA

-415 VGETTYLDVITAQQ
+415 VGQTTYLDVITAQQ

-447 SIINLYQAL
+447 SVISLYQAL

-461 SE
+461 AE

>member
-1 MKKQQIIVMMCAAA
+1 MKKQIILMMCAAA

-57 ISWREMFRDPKLQ
+57 VSWREMFRDPKLQ
-70 ALIEQGLAHNTDLQS
+70 TLIEQGLAHNTDLQT

-92 AQAALMNARLS
+92 AQASLMTARLS

-117 KMGDTPSYRT
+117 KMENTPSYRT
-127 WQAPVNA
+127 WQAPINA

-139 LFGNL
+139 PFGNL
-144 LNTSRGAKATL
+144 LNTSRGAKASL

-191 ETYVNWN
+191 ETQVKWN
-198 QTLSMMESMMEAG
+198 QTLTMMKSMMEAG
-211 MTNKA
+211 MSNKA
-216 GVAQTEASCHS
+216 GVAQTEASCYA

-257 DRGRLEDQEMP
+257 DRGRLEDQVMP
-268 EEVNAGV
+268 EEINAGV

-291 TLANAFYLTNKA
+291 SLASAFYLTNKA
-303 RSAFYPK
+303 RSAFYPN
-310 ISVTGTLGWSNG
+310 ISVTGTLGWTNG
-322 STGTINPAEIIK
+322 TTGTINPAEIIK
-334 NAVVSLTQ
+334 NAIVSLTQ

-350 IANLKISKAQQE
+350 IANLKITKAQQE
-362 QARLNFQQTLLDAG
+362 QARLNFQQTLLNAG

-389 GEKSQER
+389 GEKSQQR

-404 EAVDA
+404 DAVEATV
-409 TIGLMN
+409 GLMS

-447 SIINLYQAL
+447 SVINLYQAL
-456 GGGRS
+456 GGGRNG
-461 SE
+461 E